1 MRLEPA
7 LHIMLRKAKEDVEYR
22 GVRFPTGSLLT
33 MNILAANRDPAVF
46 ADPHR
51 FDLTRT
57 NSGRH
62 FGFGHGGRLCLGHA
76 LARAEMAEALNM
88 FLDRFPRLELHGEPW
103 FEPGFSSMSGAE
115 RIPLSVAGG
124 AG

>member
-62 FGFGHGGRLCLGHA
+62 FGFGHGGHLCLGHA